1 MNTSDQP
8 DGVLVKSDNVKGMV
22 WMLAAGVMF
31 SINFSVIRIL
41 GQDLNV
47 FEIVFFRNLFG
58 FVVFIPWLV
67 RASKDQLIP
76 ARPWLVASRGLLQ
89 ALALS
94 AWYSAIMVVPLAQAT
109 SLSMLEPI
117 FTSLL
122 AILILREKSSAARWI
137 IVALGFAGS
146 MIIIRPG
153 FETVR
158 LESLLVLFSTS
169 MWGIYIIAGKIL
181 TRTDSV
187 AVVVAYPTLIVVPL
201 ALIPALFFWQWPSL
215 EQWGLFVV
223 TGILSSSANFA
234 ITKSYQIGDITAMAP
249 IGFSRLI
256 FAAIV
261 GFVVFSEVPEIWVWI
276 GGGVIVAAGSM
287 LARIEVNTKEQ

>member
-1 MNTSDQP
+1 MNTSNQP
-8 DGVLVKSDNVKGMV
+8 DGVLVKSDNIKGMV
-22 WMLAAGVMF
+22 WMLVAGVLF
-31 SINFSVIRIL
+31 SINFSVIRTL

-58 FVVFIPWLV
+58 FVVFIPWLI
-67 RASKDQLIP
+67 RASKDELTP
-76 ARPWLVASRGLLQ
+76 TRPWLVASRGLLQ

-94 AWYSAIMVVPLAQAT
+94 AWYSALMVVPLAQAT

-137 IVALGFAGS
+137 IVAVGFAGS

-153 FETVR
+153 FEAVR

-169 MWGIYIIAGKIL
+169 MWGIYVIAGKIL

-187 AVVVAYPTLIVVPL
+187 AVVVAYPTLMVVPL
-201 ALIPALFFWQWPSL
+201 AFIPALFFWQWPSL

-276 GGGVIVAAGSM
+276 GGGVIVAAGTM
-287 LARIEVNTKEQ
+287 LARIEVKSKEQ

>member
-1 MNTSDQP
+1 MNTSNQP
-8 DGVLVKSDNVKGMV
+8 DGVLAKSDNIKGMV
-22 WMLAAGVMF
+22 WMLAAGVLF
-31 SINFSVIRIL
+31 SINFSVIRTL

-58 FVVFIPWLV
+58 FLVFIPWLI
-67 RASKDQLIP
+67 RASKDELIP

-94 AWYSAIMVVPLAQAT
+94 AWYSALMVVPLAQAT

-122 AILILREKSSAARWI
+122 AILILREKSSATRWVL
-137 IVALGFAGS
+137 VALGFAGS